1 MNRFYLYVAMAFVT
15 TFVGVSWAARGFPV
29 GFSPTENVSRAEIV
43 QPLPALVNSTFGDEH
58 AKQYERKMWEAEHTA
73 QSDGDAARDK
83 LRLDALQAAN
93 AYAMSPCGDITK
105 QNLIEALT
113 AYTRAWQKKMNC
125 PRPQNMLMF
134 CSDEK
139 VKAASEAF
147 STPLDIRVKAAFHE
161 AFNQHGVVRADFPED
176 IRFDML
182 QFAGPGLWADE
193 ESPLCL
199 PRERASASN
208 RR

>member
-29 GFSPTENVSRAEIV
+29 GLSGPENSSRPEIV
-43 QPLPALVNSTFGDEH
+43 QPLPALVKSTFGDEH
-58 AKQYERKMWEAEHTA
+58 AKQYERKMWEAQHTA
-73 QSDGDAARDK
+73 QSDGDAALDK

-113 AYTRAWQKKMNC
+113 TYTRAYQKKMNC

-139 VKAASEAF
+139 VKAASETF

-161 AFNQHGVVRADFPED
+161 AFEQHGVVQTEFPED

-182 QFAGPGLWADE
+182 QFAGPGLWINE
-193 ESPLCL
+193 QSPVCL